1 MAGGDGSLATAFYRE
16 NQAAMDA
23 GADLAWPERF
33 PPSFVS
39 AIEFA
44 MVLRHRSPSVF
55 AAEYQNEPIDDTL
68 NTDLLSADQIAAKQ
82 NGYARGLVPND
93 AAHLTAFI
101 DVQGKLLYWAV
112 VAWRP
117 TSLATWSITA
127 HGPNRSGSTTR
138 WPTPCRRFPMLW
150 RWDLRPRRLRRWKAD
165 RDSLRQGMA
174 G

>member
-1 MAGGDGSLATAFYRE
+1 MLAGTGHWRQRSIERTRPQWIL
-16 NQAAMDA
+16 
-23 GADLAWPERF
+23 ADLAWPERF

-117 TSLATWSITA
+117 DFTGYVVDYGAWPQQKRQYYTLADA
-127 HGPNRSGSTTR
+127 V
-138 WPTPCRRFPMLW
+138 PTIPDVVGGGLEAQTFAALE
-150 RWDLRPRRLRRWKAD
+150 A
-165 RDSLRQGMA
+165 
-174 G
+174 